1 MNCIFCNKIK
11 PIFENENAI
20 AFFDEF
26 PVSEGHMLII
36 TKEHKETLFDTTY
49 EEKEAMFDLLSKCK
63 EYIDNKYKP
72 TGYNIG
78 FNCGVSAGQSI
89 MHVHM
94 HIIPRYDNDI
104 ENPRGGIRGVIPNK
118 KNY

>member
-1 MNCIFCNKIK
+1 
-11 PIFENENAI
+11 
-20 AFFDEF
+20 
-26 PVSEGHMLII
+26 MLII

-49 EEKEAMFDLLSKCK
+49 EEKESMFDLLSKCK

-104 ENPRGGIRGVIPNK
+104 EKYRDDMYVLEYVPLNEFLNTNEIIL
-118 KNY
+118 

>member
-49 EEKEAMFDLLSKCK
+49 EEKESMFDLLSKCK

-104 ENPRGGIRGVIPNK
+104 ENP
-118 KNY
+118 

>member
-49 EEKEAMFDLLSKCK
+49 
-63 EYIDNKYKP
+63 
-72 TGYNIG
+72 
-78 FNCGVSAGQSI
+78 
-89 MHVHM
+89 
-94 HIIPRYDNDI
+94 
-104 ENPRGGIRGVIPNK
+104 
-118 KNY
+118 